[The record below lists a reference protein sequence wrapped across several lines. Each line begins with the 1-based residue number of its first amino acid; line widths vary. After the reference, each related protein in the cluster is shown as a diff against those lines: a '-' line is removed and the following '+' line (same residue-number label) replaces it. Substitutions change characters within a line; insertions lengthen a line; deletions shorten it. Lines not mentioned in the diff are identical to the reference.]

1 MGEGTEI
8 ASNTADSILISNNLE
23 AIPESINIGKKT
35 VRIMKENIIF
45 SLAMKLIVL
54 TAGVLGVAPVWLA
67 VFADVGVT
75 IITVINAIRIK

>member
-1 MGEGTEI
+1 
-8 ASNTADSILISNNLE
+8 
-23 AIPESINIGKKT
+23 
-35 VRIMKENIIF
+35 MKENIIF

-75 IITVINAIRIK
+75 IITVINAIRIR